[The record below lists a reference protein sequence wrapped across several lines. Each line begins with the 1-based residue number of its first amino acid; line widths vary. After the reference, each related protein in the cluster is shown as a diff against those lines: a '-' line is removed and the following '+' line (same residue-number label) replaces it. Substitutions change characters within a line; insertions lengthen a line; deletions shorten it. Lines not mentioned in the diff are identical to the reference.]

1 MEVIVA
7 NLMSEIRV
15 RLSKRV
21 IAFGSGNGCH
31 AKCLF
36 YADLLG
42 KSRGHGPR
50 RAKVDRHFSPVT
62 TACIPHGSQHR
73 KNTTWT
79 FQAVGVL

>member
-7 NLMSEIRV
+7 NLMTEISART
-15 RLSKRV
+15 SMRV

-42 KSRGHGPR
+42 KSRGPR
-50 RAKVDRHFSPVT
+50 RAKLDQHFSPVT
-62 TACIPHGSQHR
+62 TACKPHGSQHR

>member
-7 NLMSEIRV
+7 NLMSEISV

-42 KSRGHGPR
+42 KSRGPR
-50 RAKVDRHFSPVT
+50 RAKVHQHFSPVT
-62 TACIPHGSQHR
+62 TACKPHGSQHR

>member
-7 NLMSEIRV
+7 NLMSEISV

-42 KSRGHGPR
+42 KSRGPR
-50 RAKVDRHFSPVT
+50 RAKVDQHF
-62 TACIPHGSQHR
+62 
-73 KNTTWT
+73 
-79 FQAVGVL
+79 

>member
-7 NLMSEIRV
+7 IMMTEISV
-15 RLSKRV
+15 RLSMCV

-42 KSRGHGPR
+42 KSRGPR
-50 RAKVDRHFSPVT
+50 RAKVDQHLSPIIT
-62 TACIPHGSQHR
+62 TCKPHVSQHR